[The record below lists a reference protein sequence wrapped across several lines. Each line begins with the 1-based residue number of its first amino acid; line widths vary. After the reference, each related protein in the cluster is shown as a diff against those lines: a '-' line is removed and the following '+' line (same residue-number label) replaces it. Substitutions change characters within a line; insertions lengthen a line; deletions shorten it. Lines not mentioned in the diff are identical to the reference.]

1 VQDSLIE
8 KYLEKKRNELMQYA
22 LVLYKL
28 YPIDEESIWKS
39 DDAYNAI
46 LSNII
51 DIYIKKYYLRSFKE
65 LNALNNNNYTEDQF
79 KLAISLAI
87 IADAYN
93 EKYNEIKEKYKKG
106 LYDLTIIVYLITN
119 IDKEVN
125 FLQKEDLST
134 NNIVNKIQKFFSIID
149 QDKIVTKNPF
159 IINNLANKI
168 KDNVNLERKFFE
180 HLEDK
185 DSYNI
190 FAKYDDNSY
199 FVNYK
204 YNNELLDKY
213 KEVDVERVYDKYNI
227 ANDYLKISYELAS
240 ITLLKFYITGRNVP
254 TLLLP
259 INYEYLKNSKNIDL
273 IKTIFSNV
281 FIKSKIRFS
290 IFYSDYEKNYEK
302 FNILKELG
310 FASVLFMDKDQMIL
324 DYSNIKLDLVIYA
337 KDKFLENNPKFSE
350 FTGKENIPYY
360 VVNKNEYI
368 SEQELLERYLKED

>member
-8 KYLEKKRNELMQYA
+8 KYLEKKHNELMQYA

-28 YPIDEESIWKS
+28 YPIDEFSIWKS

-46 LSNII
+46 LNNII

-119 IDKEVN
+119 IDKEIN

-134 NNIVNKIQKFFSIID
+134 NNIVNKIQKFFAIID

-180 HLEDK
+180 HLENK
-185 DSYNI
+185 DSYNL

-199 FVNYK
+199 FVNYRF
-204 YNNELLDKY
+204 NNELLDKY
-213 KEVDVERVYDKYNI
+213 KEVDVERVYEKYNI
-227 ANDYLKISYELAS
+227 ANDYLQISYELTS
-240 ITLLKFYITGRNVP
+240 ITLLKFYITGREIP

-259 INYEYLKNSKNIDL
+259 INYEYIKNPKNLDL
-273 IKTIFSNV
+273 IKKIFNNV
-281 FIKSKIRFS
+281 FIRSKIRFS

-302 FNILKELG
+302 FNVLKEMG

-337 KDKFLENNPKFSE
+337 KDKFLENNPKFTE
-350 FTGKENIPYY
+350 FTNHENIPYY

-368 SEQELLERYLKED
+368 TEQELLEKYLKED

>member
-1 VQDSLIE
+1 
-8 KYLEKKRNELMQYA
+8 MQYA

-46 LSNII
+46 LRNII

-180 HLEDK
+180 HL
-185 DSYNI
+185 
-190 FAKYDDNSY
+190 
-199 FVNYK
+199 
-204 YNNELLDKY
+204 
-213 KEVDVERVYDKYNI
+213 
-227 ANDYLKISYELAS
+227 
-240 ITLLKFYITGRNVP
+240 
-254 TLLLP
+254 
-259 INYEYLKNSKNIDL
+259 
-273 IKTIFSNV
+273 
-281 FIKSKIRFS
+281 
-290 IFYSDYEKNYEK
+290 
-302 FNILKELG
+302 
-310 FASVLFMDKDQMIL
+310 
-324 DYSNIKLDLVIYA
+324 
-337 KDKFLENNPKFSE
+337 
-350 FTGKENIPYY
+350 
-360 VVNKNEYI
+360 
-368 SEQELLERYLKED
+368 

>member
-180 HLEDK
+180 HLENK

-213 KEVDVERVYDKYNI
+213 KEVDVERVYEKYNI

-240 ITLLKFYITGRNVP
+240 ITI
-254 TLLLP
+254 
-259 INYEYLKNSKNIDL
+259 
-273 IKTIFSNV
+273 IKVLYYRKKCTNLTSSN
-281 FIKSKIRFS
+281 
-290 IFYSDYEKNYEK
+290 
-302 FNILKELG
+302 
-310 FASVLFMDKDQMIL
+310 
-324 DYSNIKLDLVIYA
+324 KL
-337 KDKFLENNPKFSE
+337 
-350 FTGKENIPYY
+350 
-360 VVNKNEYI
+360 
-368 SEQELLERYLKED
+368 